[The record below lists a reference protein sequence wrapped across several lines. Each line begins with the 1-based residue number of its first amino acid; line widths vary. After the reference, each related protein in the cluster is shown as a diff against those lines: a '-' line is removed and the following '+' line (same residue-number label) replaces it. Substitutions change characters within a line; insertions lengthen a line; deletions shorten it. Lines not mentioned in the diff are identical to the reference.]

1 MDVLFECRKKTQM
14 KVIIIGNGILAL
26 TTAFELLLIDS
37 NLEISIVGPFA
48 RDGGA
53 TSCAGAM
60 LNSFAEIDENTFK
73 TEAGV
78 KYFEMSFLATQMW
91 KDFERKLISEAGDAL
106 PIHCQRCE
114 VTKGGCYGE
123 GTYLINNSS
132 DKLEKENF
140 QKIKK
145 SLIEFNATF
154 KEVNPEEINGYF
166 PSDEKM
172 ASEALIIQDEGWL
185 NPKIVLMKLENIL
198 RKKNVQFID
207 DSIINIKEKSG
218 IIYEAIGINDSYQA
232 EYFILSN
239 GFDTSKLLQR
249 SNIKIL
255 SQKIYSGVGVS
266 IELESADINFKN
278 CIRTPNRGGAC
289 GIYAVPYFWN
299 DKDNILIGA
308 SNYIDENPS
317 YSGRSISIAHLLHS
331 ATGEINQKLYNSKV
345 VNINVGNRPT
355 SFDQFP
361 LIGKVSIKN
370 LYIISGTKRDGFHNC
385 PVISKYVAEDI
396 MGKNQFKKI
405 INGLEIFSPEREI
418 IKDIDIEF
426 SIKNNVKSL
435 ISEQIQHGYKP
446 ATYKQTEFIEKKLTE
461 EVTKVHENFNQLE
474 FAIPTLMYKLCKE
487 GKVKYENNRIY

>member
-1 MDVLFECRKKTQM
+1 MNIL
-14 KVIIIGNGILAL
+14 IIGNGILSL

-37 NLEISIVGPFA
+37 NLKISIVGPFT
-48 RDGGA
+48 REGGA

-60 LNSFAEIDENTFK
+60 LNSFAEIDETTFK
-73 TEAGV
+73 TDAGL
-78 KYFEMSFLATQMW
+78 KYFEMSFLATKMW

-140 QKIKK
+140 KKIKK
-145 SLIEFNATF
+145 SLLEYNASF
-154 KEVNPEEINGYF
+154 EEVNPEEISGYY
-166 PSDEKM
+166 PTDEKI
-172 ASEALIIQDEGWL
+172 ASEAIIIQDEGWL

-198 RKKNVQFID
+198 KKKNVKFID
-207 DSIINIKEKSG
+207 DNINNIKEKSDT
-218 IIYEAIGINDSYQA
+218 IYEAVGKKNTYQA
-232 EYFILSN
+232 EYFIVSN

-249 SNIKIL
+249 SKIDIL
-255 SQKIYSGVGVS
+255 KQKIYSGVGVS
-266 IELESADINFKN
+266 IELDATDIKFKN

-331 ATGEINQKLYNSKV
+331 ATAEINQKLYNSKV
-345 VNINVGNRPT
+345 VQINVGNRPT

-361 LIGKVSIKN
+361 LIGKASIKN
-370 LYIISGTKRDGFHNC
+370 LYVISGTKRDGFHNC
-385 PVISKYVAEDI
+385 PVISKFVAEDI
-396 MGKNQFKKI
+396 MGKNEFKKI
-405 INGLEIFSPEREI
+405 INGLEIFSPEREV
-418 IKDIDIEF
+418 IKDFDIDF

-446 ATYKQTEFIEKKLTE
+446 ATYKQTEFIEKKLLD
-461 EVTKVHENFNQLE
+461 EVTKVHENFNEFE

-487 GKVKYENNRIY
+487 GKIKYANNRIY